1 MTNIDRLPGVYYN
14 EKVTYELSGVGSK
27 IPIFIGKTGN
37 TTKNNYKVDGT
48 VVLKFTNR
56 NQVFRETKGTDIT
69 EGGVTTR
76 WQDATGILATGT
88 SVDDATADGN
98 LLAHVIKEFYDEAR
112 LLQASDIGVPYIYV
126 IDVGDGTNLTSWTNA
141 IATAKAY
148 FDAPVE
154 IYVGLESYT
163 TQETTG
169 EGNDATTTTVT
180 HVPTLVKSIA
190 DSISTST
197 VELNLR
203 YAFFTQGYI
212 PKSNNTNQTMTDNAL
227 GLLSDAIINGY
238 SSVTDKQKLSR
249 VGLIEPLLFGK
260 TVARICCTPYN
271 TEPGYYTY
279 RSVSAGTFIKRAV
292 DGTTNGVSDGALYL
306 QNKGVIFNRDEHI
319 NSNVYPKINLCTS
332 LSFNQTDRPA
342 DSLFHAR
349 FNADDLL
356 REVFEACYTQVKANE
371 SETNLAY
378 LQTRVN
384 KIVNDRVSAEEM
396 IKWNERTEE
405 GTKLT
410 VAQSTAD
417 PYSIVVTGQ
426 IQPQK
431 CTIAIDVQATVKI

>member
-1 MTNIDRLPGVYYN
+1 MTNIDRLPGVYYT

-37 TTKNNYKVDGT
+37 TTTNNYKVDGT

-56 NQVFRETKGTDIT
+56 NDVFRPVQGTDVT
-69 EGGVTTR
+69 EGGVTKK
-76 WQDATGILATGT
+76 WQDATGILAPNT
-88 SVDDATADGN
+88 SLDDNTANGN

-126 IDVGDGTNLTSWTNA
+126 IDVGAGTDLTAWTNA

-154 IYVGLESYT
+154 VYVGLDSYT
-163 TQETTG
+163 TTTG
-169 EGNDATTTTVT
+169 TGNDAVT
-180 HVPTLVKSIA
+180 ETHIPTLVKSIA
-190 DSISTST
+190 DSINTAT

-203 YAFFTQGYI
+203 YAFFTTGYI
-212 PKSNNTNQTMTDNAL
+212 PKSDNTNQTVTDKNL
-227 GLLSDAIINGY
+227 GDLSDAIINGY
-238 SSVTDKQKLSR
+238 GSVEDKQKLSR

-271 TEPGYYTY
+271 IEPGYYAY
-279 RSVSAGTFIKRAV
+279 RSVSNGTFIKRAV

-319 NSNVYPKINLCTS
+319 NSSIYPKINLCTS

-356 REVFEACYTQVKANE
+356 RDVFEACYSQVKANE

-384 KIVNDRVSAEEM
+384 KIVNDRVSSEDM

-410 VAQSTAD
+410 VAQSDAD
-417 PYSIVVTGQ
+417 PYSIIVSGQ